1 MNVISGRE
9 SSDREKLKTRD
20 QMDRLW
26 TKSFL
31 KNFLCKK
38 PFFDKQTTR
47 RIFEKSNENKEGNFS
62 KKELNIVFCEK
73 TVGLHNIP
81 VEVLRSRLF
90 NKELLQ

>member
-1 MNVISGRE
+1 MNVICSRE
-9 SSDREKLKTRD
+9 SSDKEKLKTRD

-31 KNFLCKK
+31 KNFLCNK

-47 RIFEKSNENKEGNFS
+47 RIFEKSNENKEGSFT
-62 KKELNIVFCEK
+62 KKELNIVFCK
-73 TVGLHNIP
+73 KAVGLHNIP

-90 NKELLQ
+90 KKELLQ